1 LSLVKTD
8 KFFTP
13 LVLPK
18 FCNDFVE
25 VDFFG
30 KFVKY
35 SFTDEMCQ
43 KDRIL
48 KDEVKQQKKIRTAQ
62 RFRVIEKC
70 CYKRL

>member
-48 KDEVKQQKKIRTAQ
+48 KDEVKQQKR
-62 RFRVIEKC
+62 
-70 CYKRL
+70 